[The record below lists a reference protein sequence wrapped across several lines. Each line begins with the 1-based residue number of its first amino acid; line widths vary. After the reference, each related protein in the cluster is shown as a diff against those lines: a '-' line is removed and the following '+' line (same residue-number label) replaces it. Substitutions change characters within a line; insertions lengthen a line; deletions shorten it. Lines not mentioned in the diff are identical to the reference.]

1 MTRLHPAVALDDLA
15 RPRRRKRR
23 KLLSRARR
31 LEGRA
36 SREPVLQPVP
46 AAPWGPA
53 VRMGNHL
60 RVQAAVGHRAAVIS
74 LRPGL
79 YLVAELPE
87 EAMRPEF
94 GVLPLLA
101 PMIVKAATNTLMPTA
116 QAVHTAP
123 AAHPLHAAQPVARP
137 PGGGLVSAL
146 APVARAALALPG
158 PVAPALPAPVDW
170 ADDELVAEVMGCDA
184 CQGRCGR

>member
-23 KLLSRARR
+23 KLRSRARR
-31 LEGRA
+31 LEGRT

-101 PMIVKAATNTLMPTA
+101 PMIVKAATNTLVPTA
-116 QAVHTAP
+116 RTAQP
-123 AAHPLHAAQPVARP
+123 AARPQGCGLLTAVAPL
-137 PGGGLVSAL
+137 
-146 APVARAALALPG
+146 ARAALALPG

-170 ADDELVAEVMGCDA
+170 ADDDLVAEVMGCDA